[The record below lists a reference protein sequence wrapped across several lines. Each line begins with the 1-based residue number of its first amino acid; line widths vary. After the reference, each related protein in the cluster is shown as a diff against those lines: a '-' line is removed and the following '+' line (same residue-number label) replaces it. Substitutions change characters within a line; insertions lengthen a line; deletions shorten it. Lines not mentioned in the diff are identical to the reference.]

1 MNKIKLMDNFIHALQ
16 HLGYTA
22 MLLTTAFLSPK
33 PLEALLSLSSTVERS
48 VISRN
53 STSRRPS
60 EGAQPA
66 DVWPASSSCL
76 SIIAIASRSHAYV
89 PR

>member
-1 MNKIKLMDNFIHALQ
+1 
-16 HLGYTA
+16 
-22 MLLTTAFLSPK
+22 MLLATAFLSPK
-33 PLEALLSLSSTVERS
+33 PLEGLAEALLSLASTVEYS

-89 PR
+89 PRYVRVRVP

>member
-1 MNKIKLMDNFIHALQ
+1 MNKIKLKDNFDTCSARRT
-16 HLGYTA
+16 YTE

>member
-1 MNKIKLMDNFIHALQ
+1 MNKIKLMNNFIHALQ

-33 PLEALLSLSSTVERS
+33 PLEALLFSLSSTV
-48 VISRN
+48 ISRN
-53 STSRRPS
+53 SIEGRR
-60 EGAQPA
+60 
-66 DVWPASSSCL
+66 DVCRSSSSCL
-76 SIIAIASRSHAYV
+76 SIIAIASRSHAYG

>member
-1 MNKIKLMDNFIHALQ
+1 MNKIKLKDNFDTCSARRT
-16 HLGYTA
+16 YTE

-33 PLEALLSLSSTVERS
+33 PLEALLSLSST